1 MSEATAVRQMVLRS
15 RLLSV
20 GLALVAAALF
30 AAMTELTDPA
40 SVPAKPATDSSVLK
54 VAAEVKAKFT
64 STDFFDP
71 ATTAEADRLRLGL
84 QSSQSE
90 LAQSLQKQLAIF
102 LEMQRRLEAI
112 RGQLPAVMTEFEN
125 LLGQSGALNRR
136 LIRPDSPFVGLSAAL
151 ERIRGELQS
160 PQGRHSADQL
170 KALGG
175 SIKSLL
181 EARAKLD
188 DPALADQMNDRRK
201 QIVARVDSLTLMK
214 RAKEWE
220 SALQSSAAVVTEIL
234 RLSEALVA
242 EPKSVLPSAES
253 LGMNQ
258 MMLGR
263 LMGVLGALFFLAS
276 LWEVRRSDRRVLETV
291 DLASVDSVLNNA
303 NRFQALQRA
312 QEALPYL
319 QLSAKQINDLTKQ
332 LMAAIK
338 GLGLSASGLDSL
350 SEQSAAASESQIV
363 LETQGRTR
371 EISRAVAMAKE
382 QGIRLSLAIAQS
394 GAETRLSDLGD
405 RMADSMEQID
415 SLLRELQQNLDHA
428 VADRMSS
435 GPSAADAAGALIK
448 RDAEGLLLVASQWSR
463 QFERLNDALSDL
475 ERLLLLAATTSPQE
489 EAATEPKSVEPKF
502 KLDGKSS

>member
-234 RLSEALVA
+234 RLSEAMVA
-242 EPKSVLPSAES
+242 EPKSVLPSAQS
-253 LGMNQ
+253 LGLNQ

-435 GPSAADAAGALIK
+435 GPSAADAAGVLIK
-448 RDAEGLLLVASQWSR
+448 RDSEGLLLVASQWSR

>member
-30 AAMTELTDPA
+30 AAMTDLTDPSA
-40 SVPAKPATDSSVLK
+40 MPVKPATDSSVLK

-234 RLSEALVA
+234 RLSEAMVA
-242 EPKSVLPSAES
+242 EPKSVLPSAQS
-253 LGMNQ
+253 LGLNQ

-350 SEQSAAASESQIV
+350 SEQSAAGSESQIV

>member
-40 SVPAKPATDSSVLK
+40 SVPVKPATDSSVLK
-54 VAAEVKAKFT
+54 VAVEVKAKFT

-112 RGQLPAVMTEFEN
+112 RGQLPAVMNEFEN

-214 RAKEWE
+214 RAKEWG

-234 RLSEALVA
+234 RLSEAMVA

-475 ERLLLLAATTSPQE
+475 ERLLLMAATTSPQE
-489 EAATEPKSVEPKF
+489 EASTEPQSTEPKF

>member
-1 MSEATAVRQMVLRS
+1 
-15 RLLSV
+15 
-20 GLALVAAALF
+20 
-30 AAMTELTDPA
+30 
-40 SVPAKPATDSSVLK
+40 VLK

-234 RLSEALVA
+234 RLSEAMVA

-448 RDAEGLLLVASQWSR
+448 RDSEGLLLVASQWSR

-489 EAATEPKSVEPKF
+489 EASTEPQSTEPKF